1 MLELWLGPSD
11 RTHALA
17 LEHAVEKYGLDGLL
31 ASSADRGWRGLSAEL
46 RSHGDGVV
54 AWKNPQPHGEMCVN
68 LHGSRATVTR
78 RGVGIV
84 NRTIAERGTIWLTPA
99 GLEGGVVDI
108 SDFLPQVLHVFLSP
122 DCFAPAA
129 LGIALDRSL
138 TEALRYDGGFQD
150 PLLAGI
156 AYAIAAELKSQTA
169 GGQVLIEALATSL
182 AARLVLSHLGDA
194 ASCAL
199 RPAASTGL
207 DRHRLTRVLDFIEA
221 HLEDQLTIDRLAR
234 VACLSRFH
242 FARAF
247 KAATGQPPH
256 RYVSNRRLQRAKGLL
271 AQSDRPL
278 ADIALALSFSCQAN
292 FTRAFRDAT
301 GRTPGQY
308 RRDVG
313 PPCRIAIS
321 KA

>member
-1 MLELWLGPSD
+1 
-11 RTHALA
+11 LA
-17 LEHAVEKYGLDGLL
+17 LEHAAEKYGLDGLL
-31 ASSADRGWRGLSAEL
+31 ASSAGRGWTGLSAEL
-46 RSHGDGVV
+46 RSHDDGVIG
-54 AWKNPQPHGEMCVN
+54 WENLQPHGEMCVN
-68 LHGSRATVTR
+68 LCGSRATVTR
-78 RGVGIV
+78 RGVGMV

-129 LGIALDRSL
+129 LGIALDRSM
-138 TEALRYDGGFQD
+138 TRSLRYDGGFQD

-156 AYAIAAELKSQTA
+156 GYAIATELQNPTA
-169 GGQVLIEALATSL
+169 GGHVLIGALATCL
-182 AARLVLSHLGDA
+182 AARLVLSHLGDSA
-194 ASCAL
+194 PCAL
-199 RPAASTGL
+199 RPAVSNGL
-207 DRHRLTRVLDFIEA
+207 DRRRLARVLDFIEA
-221 HLEDQLTIDRLAR
+221 NLEDQLTIDRMAQ

-256 RYVSNRRLQRAKGLL
+256 RYVSDRRLQRAKALL
-271 AQSDRPL
+271 AQGDWPL